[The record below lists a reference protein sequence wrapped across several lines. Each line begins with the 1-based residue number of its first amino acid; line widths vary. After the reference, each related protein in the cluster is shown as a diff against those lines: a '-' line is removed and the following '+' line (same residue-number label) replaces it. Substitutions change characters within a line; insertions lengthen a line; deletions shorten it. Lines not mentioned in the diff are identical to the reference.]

1 MKRTLTPRQMAIP
14 QAVARD
20 IWRFRSAYCRAL
32 GFDLQEMVAQ
42 GYLALVHAVEKWT
55 PERSHDGE
63 NGYDPYLCQQTKWGI
78 ETEITKRSTKGRHP
92 HAATIYSLDT
102 VLSPDGE
109 LTGAALVGELDPEL
123 AGVEIRE
130 QAEEVLSWLDA
141 QDRRV
146 VEMVYRDGLTRAEA
160 ASAIGVSMQSISNW
174 LLHAKA
180 QLRVQP
186 QFRHLIPQ
194 AA

>member
-20 IWRFRSAYCRAL
+20 IWRFRSSYCRAL

-42 GYLALVHAVEKWT
+42 GYLALVQAVEKWT

-63 NGYDPYLCQQTKWGI
+63 AGYDPYLCQQVKWGI
-78 ETEITKRSTKGRHP
+78 ETEITRRSAKCRHP
-92 HAATIYSLDT
+92 HTAAIYSLDT

-123 AGVEIRE
+123 ANVEIRE
-130 QAEEVLSWLDA
+130 QAEEVLSWLDTRER
-141 QDRRV
+141 QV
-146 VEMVYRDGLTRAEA
+146 MEMVYRDGMSRTEA
-160 ASAIGVSMQSISNW
+160 AAAIGVSMQSISNSRGW
-174 LLHAKA
+174 AKA
-180 QLRVQP
+180 SR
-186 QFRHLIPQ
+186 
-194 AA
+194 